1 MKTLM
6 TLTLTLSLVLST
18 SALADESKAT
28 QQDGQGLHPEWLL
41 NHAG

>member
-6 TLTLTLSLVLST
+6 TLTLSLVLST
-18 SALADESKAT
+18 SALAEESKPT
-28 QQDGQGLHPEWLL
+28 QQDGQGLHPEWLI